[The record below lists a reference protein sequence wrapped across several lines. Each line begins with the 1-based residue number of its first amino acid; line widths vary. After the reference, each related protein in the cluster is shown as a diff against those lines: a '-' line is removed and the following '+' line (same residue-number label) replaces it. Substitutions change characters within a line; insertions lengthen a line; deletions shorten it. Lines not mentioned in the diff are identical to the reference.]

1 LRAPVEGSSDER
13 GVQAVVF
20 ALVAATFLT
29 VYITQPVLP
38 ILRAEFGVTPGVASL
53 TVSAVVLGIALAN
66 LPFGVLADR
75 FPVRPI
81 VVAGGAVVAIASV
94 TCALTRSIGVLIAAR
109 FVQGLFI
116 PSLTTCLAAYL
127 SRTLPPRRLN
137 VMMGWYVSATVTG
150 GMGGRLLGGFV
161 FPAEHWRLAFIGAAA
176 IVAGAVAAAVHW
188 LPRDPPPP
196 RRETE
201 STGFL
206 RLLSRP
212 ELLRMLSVGF
222 FAFFVFSA
230 MFNYVPF
237 YLSGPPL
244 HAGVRVITL
253 LYLAYVMGIAAGPLA
268 GRLTNRFGTGATLVL
283 GSLLFAAAIALT
295 LIPSLV
301 TIAASLTA
309 ICGGFFAMHA
319 AAVGSLNAR
328 LTESRGRANS
338 LYVLLYYLGG
348 AAGISAA
355 GAAYARWGWPG
366 VTALGLAA
374 LLLPLA
380 IGIAE
385 MVTTRRGDDLVM

>member
-1 LRAPVEGSSDER
+1 
-13 GVQAVVF
+13 
-20 ALVAATFLT
+20 
-29 VYITQPVLP
+29 
-38 ILRAEFGVTPGVASL
+38 
-53 TVSAVVLGIALAN
+53 
-66 LPFGVLADR
+66 
-75 FPVRPI
+75 
-81 VVAGGAVVAIASV
+81 
-94 TCALTRSIGVLIAAR
+94 
-109 FVQGLFI
+109 
-116 PSLTTCLAAYL
+116 
-127 SRTLPPRRLN
+127 
-137 VMMGWYVSATVTG
+137 
-150 GMGGRLLGGFV
+150 MGGRLLGGFV
-161 FPAEHWRLAFIGAAA
+161 FPAEHWRLAFIGAAG

-188 LPRDPPPP
+188 LPRDQPPL

-244 HAGVRVITL
+244 HASVRVITL

-268 GRLTNRFGTGATLVL
+268 GRLTNRFGTGTTLIL
-283 GSLLFAAAIALT
+283 GSVLFASAIGLT
-295 LIPSLV
+295 LIPSLAA
-301 TIAASLTA
+301 IAASLTA

-374 LLLPLA
+374 LVFPLA
-380 IGIAE
+380 IGITECCDAP
-385 MVTTRRGDDLVM
+385 RR